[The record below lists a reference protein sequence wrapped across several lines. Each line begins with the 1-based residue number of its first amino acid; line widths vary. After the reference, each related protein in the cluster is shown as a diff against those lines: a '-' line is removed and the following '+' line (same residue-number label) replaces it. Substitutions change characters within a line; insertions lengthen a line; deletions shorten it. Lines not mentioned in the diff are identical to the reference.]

1 MQVLP
6 NEIYWLVL
14 TLLMT
19 SLFWVP
25 YILNRLSEQGIL
37 VASWDP
43 HGITK
48 TNRPWA
54 DRMMKAHKNA
64 VENLV
69 IFAPLVILI
78 QIFSLNTETTAVA
91 CMVYFFTR
99 LIHFICFTLAIP
111 ILRVVTFAIGFVVQ
125 LILAL
130 TLLGF

>member
-111 ILRVVTFAIGFVVQ
+111 VLRVVTFAIGFVVQ